1 MDLKEGMRVLLLQ
14 NLSPA
19 LGLVNGSQGTIVD
32 FEDYDEAKL
41 PSKNNGGLSGP
52 HAKYYHHQ
60 IREFANK
67 NGRKPWPIVEFDNGQ
82 TRTIYADC
90 MGTEY
95 GDSEPYSLLSRTQI
109 PLKAGYAMTIHKA
122 QVCP

>member
-1 MDLKEGMRVLLLQ
+1 MRVLLLQ
-14 NLSPA
+14 NLSPDQ
-19 LGLVNGSQGTIVD
+19 GLVNGSQGEIIG
-32 FEDYDEAKL
+32 FEDYGEAKL
-41 PSKNNGGLSGP
+41 PNKQNGGLSGP
-52 HAKYYHHQ
+52 HAKYYHYQ
-60 IREFANK
+60 IRDFAK
-67 NGRKPWPIVEFDNGQ
+67 ENGRKSWPIVKFDNGQ

-95 GDSEPYSLLSRTQI
+95 GDSEPYSVLSRTQI